1 MTSPLVTADWL
12 RDNLADVIVFDAGYH
27 LPTVNR
33 DPVAEFE
40 AAHIPGATHFDINA
54 IADQSNPLPHMVPS
68 ADEFAAAMRALGV
81 SSDSHVVFYDD
92 SAIKPATRGWWMMR
106 LFGHD
111 RVSVLDGGLAA
122 WRGIDGPLEAGG
134 ASPRAPGNFV
144 ARPSNGA
151 GVTDYTAIVSAIGD
165 GGLGQ
170 LLDARA
176 AARFAGSAPEPRA
189 GLRSGHIPGS
199 KNLPFDQL
207 LDDDGRF
214 LAEADLRQRFAAA
227 GIDSQQRL
235 ITSCGSG
242 VTACVLALGLCL
254 VGNDDV
260 SVYDGSWTEW
270 GASKAPIETG
280 DG

>member
-1 MTSPLVTADWL
+1 VD
-12 RDNLADVIVFDAGYH
+12 
-27 LPTVNR
+27 R

-40 AAHIPGATHFDINA
+40 AAHIPGAARFDINR
-54 IADQSNPLPHMVPS
+54 IADQANPLPHMVPP
-68 ADEFAAAMRALGV
+68 ADEFVAAMRALGV
-81 SSDSHVVFYDD
+81 NSDSHVVFYDD

-111 RVSVLDGGLAA
+111 TVSVLDGGLAA
-122 WRGIDGPLEAGG
+122 WRGSGGPLESGG
-134 ASPRAPGNFV
+134 ESPRAPGNFV

-151 GVTDYTAIVSAIGD
+151 GVSDYTSIVSAIGD

-176 AARFAGSAPEPRA
+176 AARFAGRAAEPRA

-227 GIDSQQRL
+227 GIDTGQPVL
-235 ITSCGSG
+235 TSCGSG

-270 GASKAPIETG
+270 GGSKAPIETG
-280 DG
+280 DA

>member
-1 MTSPLVTADWL
+1 
-12 RDNLADVIVFDAGYH
+12 
-27 LPTVNR
+27 
-33 DPVAEFE
+33 
-40 AAHIPGATHFDINA
+40 
-54 IADQSNPLPHMVPS
+54 
-68 ADEFAAAMRALGV
+68 
-81 SSDSHVVFYDD
+81 
-92 SAIKPATRGWWMMR
+92 
-106 LFGHD
+106 
-111 RVSVLDGGLAA
+111 
-122 WRGIDGPLEAGG
+122 
-134 ASPRAPGNFV
+134 
-144 ARPSNGA
+144 
-151 GVTDYTAIVSAIGD
+151 
-165 GGLGQ
+165 

-176 AARFAGSAPEPRA
+176 AARFAGRAAEPRA

-227 GIDSQQRL
+227 DIDTGQPV

-280 DG
+280 DA

>member
-68 ADEFAAAMRALGV
+68 ADEFAVAMRALGV

-111 RVSVLDGGLAA
+111 RVS
-122 WRGIDGPLEAGG
+122 
-134 ASPRAPGNFV
+134 
-144 ARPSNGA
+144 
-151 GVTDYTAIVSAIGD
+151 
-165 GGLGQ
+165 
-170 LLDARA
+170 
-176 AARFAGSAPEPRA
+176 
-189 GLRSGHIPGS
+189 
-199 KNLPFDQL
+199 
-207 LDDDGRF
+207 
-214 LAEADLRQRFAAA
+214 
-227 GIDSQQRL
+227 
-235 ITSCGSG
+235 
-242 VTACVLALGLCL
+242 
-254 VGNDDV
+254 
-260 SVYDGSWTEW
+260 
-270 GASKAPIETG
+270 
-280 DG
+280 

>member
-1 MTSPLVTADWL
+1 
-12 RDNLADVIVFDAGYH
+12 
-27 LPTVNR
+27 
-33 DPVAEFE
+33 
-40 AAHIPGATHFDINA
+40 
-54 IADQSNPLPHMVPS
+54 
-68 ADEFAAAMRALGV
+68 
-81 SSDSHVVFYDD
+81 
-92 SAIKPATRGWWMMR
+92 
-106 LFGHD
+106 
-111 RVSVLDGGLAA
+111 
-122 WRGIDGPLEAGG
+122 
-134 ASPRAPGNFV
+134 
-144 ARPSNGA
+144 
-151 GVTDYTAIVSAIGD
+151 
-165 GGLGQ
+165 LGQ

-227 GIDSQQRL
+227 GIDSQQRV

-270 GASKAPIETG
+270 GASKASIETG